1 MINIIIELEFLL
13 QSAGTIGI
21 VIFYIVIAKLSAM
34 MGKGLRLPSHNRW
47 YYAACIMTLL
57 TIPIHLY
64 LHQIY
69 ENPHSMES
77 VLDLEGLYISF
88 LIMSNVIVII
98 ASSKYWWWLKDEL
111 LEQWRLKKRSGL

>member
-1 MINIIIELEFLL
+1 MIKIILELEFLL

-21 VIFYIVIAKLSAM
+21 VIFYIVIAKLSAL
-34 MGKGLRLPSHNRW
+34 MGKGLRLPSHYRW

-69 ENPHSMES
+69 ENPHSMGS
-77 VLDLEGLYISF
+77 VLDLEGLYMSF
-88 LIMSNVIVII
+88 LIISNLIVIF

>member
-1 MINIIIELEFLL
+1 MINIILELEFLL

-21 VIFYIVIAKLSAM
+21 VIFYIVIAKLSAL
-34 MGKGLRLPSHNRW
+34 MGKGLRLPSYYRW
-47 YYAACIMTLL
+47 YYAAYIITLL

-64 LHQIY
+64 LHMGY
-69 ENPHSMES
+69 ETPHSTES
-77 VLDLEGLYISF
+77 VLDLEELYMSF
-88 LIMSNVIVII
+88 LIISNLIVIF

>member
-1 MINIIIELEFLL
+1 
-13 QSAGTIGI
+13 
-21 VIFYIVIAKLSAM
+21 
-34 MGKGLRLPSHNRW
+34 
-47 YYAACIMTLL
+47 
-57 TIPIHLY
+57 
-64 LHQIY
+64 
-69 ENPHSMES
+69 MES